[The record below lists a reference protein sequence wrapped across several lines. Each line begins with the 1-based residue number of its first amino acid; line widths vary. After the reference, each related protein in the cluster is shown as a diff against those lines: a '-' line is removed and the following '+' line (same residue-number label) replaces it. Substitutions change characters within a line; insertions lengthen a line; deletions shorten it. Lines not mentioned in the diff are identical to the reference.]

1 MAKLTSENLKHLAAN
16 GNNVNHRRRGVEKDG
31 YEFPQ
36 KNSKHSHHRSVHNR
50 IHTQQTK
57 RSGHLEKVQPVIG
70 PKGFINYDQMNMH
83 SKLPKLSEYGISTVS
98 DKSKESNGFRQTMTK
113 PDRIYF
119 DGRATYYSG
128 RTHVTKKPEFDRTSS
143 RTFNRT
149 LRDRDTFL
157 NVFPNY
163 RIVRDHKHST
173 MRKQFKYPS
182 LAVEGTPTYMIDRTY
197 TKKMDFMKKYT
208 EEMLKVS
215 FPFRQSVVF

>member
-1 MAKLTSENLKHLAAN
+1 MAKLTSENLKHLAVN
-16 GNNVNHRRRGVEKDG
+16 GNNFNHRRRSVDKDH
-31 YEFPQ
+31 YELPK
-36 KNSKHSHHRSVHNR
+36 KNSRHSHHRSVHDR
-50 IHTQQTK
+50 IHTQQTR
-57 RSGHLEKVQPVIG
+57 RSGQLEKVQPANG
-70 PKGFINYDQMNMH
+70 PRGVVNYDQINFAN
-83 SKLPKLSEYGISTVS
+83 SKFPKLSEYGVSTVS

-163 RIVRDHKHST
+163 RIARDHKHST
-173 MRKQFKYPS
+173 MRKHFHYPS
-182 LAVEGTPTYMIDRTY
+182 MAVEGTPTYMIDRTY

-208 EEMLKVS
+208 EEMLKVNTLLHLG
-215 FPFRQSVVF
+215 